1 MAAALS
7 QERTAAAVI
16 VSAACAPAIAE
27 ASAWASDTS
36 AQTPTQGSAAA
47 AAAAAFVVGPSPSPL
62 QSMEKWR
69 RPLSREF
76 GPWGCE
82 RRARRLGRP
91 GGCRSHT
98 FNHLGV
104 YSAPG
109 CTEWSRSPANAFR

>member
-36 AQTPTQGSAAA
+36 AQTPTQGSAA

>member
-16 VSAACAPAIAE
+16 VSAAGAPTIAE

-36 AQTPTQGSAAA
+36 AQTPTQGSA

-76 GPWGCE
+76 GPWGRE
-82 RRARRLGRP
+82 RRAWRLGGP
-91 GGCRSHT
+91 GGCRSHA
-98 FNHLGV
+98 FNQLGV